1 VKLKSPDTEEL
12 VEKAIQDLSAGGTS
26 MPGCEP
32 GYIALWAVNFAGQ
45 VDIETTFLII
55 DHQPKDYHIQ
65 INCIVC
71 TTFQVLYRQGINSVC
86 PEGSDWVTVTLPE
99 EVKAGQI
106 SVGPTGMVWMITWQ
120 GSLYLRTGISKFQPT
135 GLKNSMLKRIILH

>member
-1 VKLKSPDTEEL
+1 MKLKSPDTEEL

-55 DHQPKDYHIQ
+55 DHQPYRA
-65 INCIVC
+65 
-71 TTFQVLYRQGINSVC
+71 TTFKLIVLSVPLFRC
-86 PEGSDWVTVTLPE
+86 CIDKG
-99 EVKAGQI
+99 
-106 SVGPTGMVWMITWQ
+106 
-120 GSLYLRTGISKFQPT
+120 
-135 GLKNSMLKRIILH
+135 